1 MYTSADRLYL
11 TPRLQECIYTS
22 ADRQDYKSVSI
33 LQQIGFNLPQ
43 DYKSVSML
51 QQIGF
56 KYDELSLK
64 HILSLKNIIINIT
77 IYAHECIN
85 RNLNNN
91 FFNLFRVLSYKQYVC
106 ILLLLSYFSFTIIKG
121 MNIIKSNITQ
131 A

>member
-1 MYTSADRLYL
+1 M
-11 TPRLQECIYTS
+11 
-22 ADRQDYKSVSI
+22 
-33 LQQIGFNLPQ
+33 LQQIGVSLPQ
-43 DYKSVSML
+43 DYKSVYIL

-85 RNLNNN
+85 RNLNNKI
-91 FFNLFRVLSYKQYVC
+91 FNLFRVLSYKQYVC
-106 ILLLLSYFSFTIIKG
+106 IFLLLVYFSFTIIKG